1 MDATLF
7 LSNEHRFVDSLFD
20 EYRTHAID
28 RGSKGA
34 AARRRVFEHLRRELA
49 VHAAIE
55 EEVLYPEVRQVVP
68 NGESLADHALEEHG
82 RVKQRLAE
90 LEGLE
95 AGDVEFDAELGLL
108 MEDVRHHVREEE
120 QELFPELRR
129 VLSSERLHELG
140 EQLENAKGIA
150 PTHPHPKA
158 PNRPP
163 LSTVVGAAAAVVDR
177 VRDSVAGSRS

>member
-7 LSNEHRFVDSLFD
+7 LSNEHRVVDALFD

-34 AARRRVFEHLRRELA
+34 AARRQVFDRLRRELA

-55 EEVLYPEVRQVVP
+55 EEVLYPEARQVVP
-68 NGESLADHALEEHG
+68 NGETLADHALKEHR
-82 RVKQRLAE
+82 RVKERLAE
-90 LEGLE
+90 LEGLQ
-95 AGDVEFDAELGLL
+95 AGDVEFDAELGVL
-108 MEDVRHHVREEE
+108 MEDVRHHVSEEE
-120 QELFPELRR
+120 ERLFPELRR
-129 VLSSERLHELG
+129 VLSAERLHELG
-140 EQLENAKGIA
+140 EQLENAKQLA

-177 VRDSVAGSRS
+177 VRDRVSGSRS